1 MFKVALAGAAMAAA
15 LWAGPA
21 TAQNAGKV
29 QLAPGF
35 SVDAELL
42 RKAQAEGKTNF
53 WCSFPEPECAQ
64 TVSEFEKLTKVK
76 VDFVR
81 LSTGG
86 ILTRMSKERAANI
99 FSVDVIS
106 HGDPPVWNDIY
117 KAKKW
122 ITAYEA
128 EGMKTYPAQFKDPDG
143 AYAAH
148 WLIANGIGY
157 NTKLV
162 SPADVP
168 KSYADLL
175 KPRWKGQIVM
185 PHPKHSGGFAEAVA
199 ILSGMLG
206 WDWFEKLNKNAP
218 LVTIGSQFNVKPVV
232 LNGERQA
239 AIHAADAIFLVDAAQ
254 GKPVGVVYPEEGT
267 VVNQLFAGLV
277 ANAPQPNAGK
287 LLLEWLHSPPMQS
300 MLASHYWLVPH
311 PDAVYPKDRVP
322 LKDLKILTLPATQGA
337 SATSAKEKFS
347 DIFGG

>member
-1 MFKVALAGAAMAAA
+1 MFKVALAGAATAAA
-15 LWAGPA
+15 LWIGAA
-21 TAQNAGKV
+21 TAQTGGRV
-29 QLAPGF
+29 ELAPGF

-42 RKAQAEGKTNF
+42 KKAQAEGKTSF

-64 TVSEFEKLTKVK
+64 TAADFEKLTKVK

-86 ILTRMSKERAANI
+86 ILTRISKERAAGI

-106 HGDPPVWNDIY
+106 HGDPPVWEDIY

-122 ITAYEA
+122 ITPYVA
-128 EGMKTYPAQFKDPDG
+128 EGMTKYPAEFKDPG
-143 AYAAH
+143 GYYAAH
-148 WLIANGIGY
+148 WMIANGIGY

-162 SPADVP
+162 SQADLP

-206 WDWFEKLNKNAP
+206 WDFFEKLNKNAP

-232 LNGERQA
+232 LNGERQL

-287 LLLEWLHSPPMQS
+287 LLLEWLHSAPMQTT
-300 MLASHYWLVPH
+300 LATHYWLVPH

-322 LKDLKILTLPATQGA
+322 LKDLKILTLPASEAA
-337 SATSAKEKFS
+337 SAASAKEKFS